1 MTAAFEPSGVITIT
15 TDFGHRGPFV
25 GTMKGVIATRLPRAQ
40 VIDLTHEVYV
50 HWPAEAGFWLERAW
64 QYFPRGTVHLAVV
77 DPGVGTDRDV
87 LLVVG
92 EGHAFLAPDNGLLA
106 GVIERVRGTVY
117 RIEPARL
124 RGLGIE
130 RLSATFHGRDLFAP
144 LAAEVAAG
152 RAAPASLGEPV
163 LDWIPSLIDP
173 PELRGGE
180 LHGMV
185 ITSDHFGN
193 LITNIEADALAR
205 FTRPEVRA
213 AGHRIPLHRTYRD
226 VAPGELLALVNS
238 FEVLEIA
245 AAESNAAE
253 LLGLGRGGPV
263 VLAEAGEASA
273 PRR

>member
-1 MTAAFEPSGVITIT
+1 MITIT

-40 VIDLTHEVYV
+40 VIDLTHEAYV
-50 HWPAEAGFWLERAW
+50 HWPAEAGFWLERAYR
-64 QYFPRGTVHLAVV
+64 YFPRGTVHLAVV

-92 EGHAFLAPDNGLLA
+92 AGHAFLAPDNGLLA
-106 GVIERVRGTVY
+106 DVIERVGGTVY
-117 RIEPARL
+117 RVDPARL

-130 RLSATFHGRDLFAP
+130 HLSATFHGRDLFAP
-144 LAAEVAAG
+144 LAAELAAG
-152 RAAPASLGEPV
+152 RVAAASVGEP
-163 LDWIPSLIDP
+163 LHDWVPSLIEAP
-173 PELRGGE
+173 ALRGGE

-193 LITNIEADALAR
+193 LITNIEGEALAG
-205 FTRPEVRA
+205 FVRPEVRA

-238 FEVLEIA
+238 FDVLEIA
-245 AAESNAAE
+245 AAERNASE
-253 LLGLGRGGPV
+253 MLGLGRGGPV
-263 VLAEAGEASA
+263 TVVDTATAGA
-273 PRR
+273 PGG